1 MPETEK
7 LETAMTQFMLID
19 ALSSIYL
26 SMHFI
31 DLEKNTSVEYNASNE
46 IREFAN
52 KNEEADKVMIE
63 TMKHVV
69 VSEYQ
74 DAALEFTDLSTVAQ
88 RLIGKQSISAE
99 FIGTHTGWFRARFIR
114 FNDSNVDELPTR
126 VIFATEVI
134 DEEKRREENLI
145 RISLTDELTTLL
157 NRRAYEEE
165 LKLYKD
171 LSKAENFT
179 YVSMDLN
186 GLKRVNDN
194 IGHAAGD
201 ELIIEAA
208 KIIRASMGRSGKV
221 FRTGGDEFQAILFV
235 DPSKIDEITKSMCD
249 MCDAWKGEYSDT
261 MSISYGVASQSEF
274 PDKNVKELGKIA
286 DKRMY
291 QNKDEYYKRTGLDRR
306 K

>member
-1 MPETEK
+1 MPEIEK

-63 TMKHVV
+63 TMKNVV

-74 DAALEFTDLSTVAQ
+74 EAVLEFTDLHTVAE
-88 RLIGKQSISAE
+88 RLIGRQSISAE
-99 FIGTHTGWFRARFIR
+99 FIGAHTGWFRARFIR
-114 FNDSNVDELPTR
+114 FNDSSLDELPTR

-165 LKLYKD
+165 LKLYDD
-171 LSKAENFT
+171 LSKTENFT

-208 KIIRASMGRSGKV
+208 KIIRKAMGSYGKV
-221 FRTGGDEFQAILFV
+221 FRTGGDEFQAILFAK
-235 DPSKIDEITKSMCD
+235 PSKIDEITKAMCD
-249 MCDAWKGEYSDT
+249 YCDAWKGEYSDT

-274 PDKNVKELGKIA
+274 PGDNVKELGKIA

>member
-1 MPETEK
+1 MPENEK
-7 LETAMTQFMLID
+7 LDTAMTQFLLID
-19 ALSSIYL
+19 SLSSIYL
-26 SMHFI
+26 SLHII
-31 DLEKNTSVEYNASNE
+31 DLDKNTSVEYNASSA
-46 IREFAN
+46 IREVAT
-52 KNEEADKVMIE
+52 KNTDADQVMIA

-74 DAALEFTDLSTVAQ
+74 DAVIEFTDLHTVAE
-88 RLIGKQSISAE
+88 RMRGKQSITFE
-99 FIGTHTGWFRARFIR
+99 FISANFGWCRGRFIR
-114 FNDSNVDELPTR
+114 INDRSLDELPTR

-165 LKLYKD
+165 LKLYTD
-171 LSKAENFT
+171 LSKTENFT

-208 KIIRASMGRSGKV
+208 KIIRASMGRFGKV

-235 DPSKIDEITKSMCD
+235 EPSKIDEITKSMCD

-274 PDKNVKELGKIA
+274 PDKKVKELGKIA

-291 QNKDEYYKRTGLDRR
+291 ENKDEYYRRTGLDRR

>member
-1 MPETEK
+1 MPENEK
-7 LETAMTQFMLID
+7 LDTAMTQFLLID
-19 ALSSIYL
+19 SLSSIYL
-26 SMHFI
+26 SLHII
-31 DLEKNTSVEYNASNE
+31 DLEKNTSVEYNASST
-46 IREFAN
+46 IREVAT
-52 KNEEADKVMIE
+52 KNTDADQVMIA

-74 DAALEFTDLSTVAQ
+74 DAVIEFTDLHTVAE
-88 RLIGKQSISAE
+88 RMRGKQSITTE
-99 FIGTHTGWFRARFIR
+99 FISANFGWCRGRFIR
-114 FNDSNVDELPTR
+114 INDRGLDELPTR

-165 LKLYKD
+165 LKLYSD
-171 LSKAENFT
+171 LSKVENFT

-201 ELIIEAA
+201 ELITDAA
-208 KIIRASMGRSGKV
+208 KIIRMAMGSYGKV
-221 FRTGGDEFQAILFV
+221 FRTGGDEFQAILFAE
-235 DPSKIDEITKSMCD
+235 PSKVDQMVAD
-249 MCDAWKGEYSDT
+249 MEKYCSEWKGEYSDT
-261 MSISYGVASQSEF
+261 MSISYGVATQSEF
-274 PDKNVKELGKIA
+274 PNDTVKELGKTA

-291 QNKDEYYKRTGLDRR
+291 QNKDEYYKRTGIDRR

>member
-1 MPETEK
+1 MPENDK
-7 LETAMTQFMLID
+7 LDTAMTQFLLID
-19 ALSSIYL
+19 SLSSIYL
-26 SMHFI
+26 SLHII
-31 DLEKNTSVEYNASNE
+31 DLEKNTSVEYNASSA
-46 IREFAN
+46 IREVAT
-52 KNEEADKVMIE
+52 KNTDADQVMIA

-74 DAALEFTDLSTVAQ
+74 EAVIKFTDLHTVAE
-88 RLIGKQSISAE
+88 RMRGKQSITTE
-99 FIGTHTGWFRARFIR
+99 FISSNFGWCRGRFIR
-114 FNDSNVDELPTR
+114 INDCGLDEMPTR

-165 LKLYKD
+165 LKLYSD
-171 LSKAENFT
+171 LSKTENFT
-179 YVSMDLN
+179 YISMDLN

-208 KIIRASMGRSGKV
+208 KIIRMAMGSYGKV

-235 DPSKIDEITKSMCD
+235 EPSMIDEIVGNMEKYCSE
-249 MCDAWKGEYSDT
+249 WKGEYSDT

-274 PDKNVKELGKIA
+274 PSDNVKKLGKIA